1 MSRTGNISVNSQNL
15 FPIIKKWLY
24 SDKDIFLREL
34 VSNGCDAIKK
44 LQHLQSMGSAPAEE
58 FQPRIE
64 VLVDS
69 EAKTITISDNGLG
82 MTEEEVEKY
91 IAQVAFSGAA
101 EFVEKYKEKGDG
113 EPGIIGH
120 FGLGFYSAFM
130 VAESVEIDTL
140 SYQDGATAVHWVSD
154 GESTYEISEGQRQE
168 RGTTIVLHV
177 SAEEADEFCNQ
188 NRLYEILHKYC
199 AFMPY
204 EIYLNPKTE
213 TRPVLDAE
221 GNVEKDENGQDKME
235 QIEPQPINDTEPLWL
250 KAPKDCSDEEYKAFY
265 RSTFMDYNDPLFW
278 IHLNVDYPFNLKGIL
293 YFPKSMNKVELVPG
307 QVKLFSNRV
316 FVADNI
322 KEIIPEYLLL
332 LKGVID
338 CPDMPLNVSRSF
350 LQNDGEVAKIS
361 THITKKVSDKLH
373 QIFKN
378 DRSAYETYW
387 NDISVFMK
395 FGCIR
400 DEKFYDRIKDILL
413 LKTLDGQ
420 YQTLEEYP
428 KAQDGTIYYVTDEDQ
443 QSQYIKLFR
452 DNGVSA
458 CILTHAIDSHFISML
473 EYMDHNLHFKR
484 IDSEIDAALKGDNE
498 ENDGHSALVD
508 CFKKLIQK
516 DKLTVKVEKL
526 KSTETPAVI
535 LLSEYTR
542 RIQDMNKLYGEDF
555 ASLEPE
561 ITLVLNSDNPLI
573 QKLPTLAEEQG
584 QLIAQQIY
592 DLAMLSHKSLSA
604 DELSAFIHRS
614 LNLMEQLTQ

>member
-1 MSRTGNISVNSQNL
+1 MARTGSISVNSQNL

-44 LQHLQSMGSAPAEE
+44 LQRLQSIGEAPAVSFE
-58 FQPRIE
+58 PRIE
-64 VLVDS
+64 IFMDKD
-69 EAKTITISDNGLG
+69 AKTITISDNGLG

-91 IAQVAFSGAA
+91 ISQVAFSGAA
-101 EFVEKYKEKGDG
+101 EFVEKYKDKVDG
-113 EPGIIGH
+113 EAGMIGH

-140 SYQDGATAVHWVSD
+140 SYQDGAKAVHWVSD
-154 GESTYEISEGQRQE
+154 GESTYEISDSQRSK
-168 RGTTIVLHV
+168 RGTTITLHV
-177 SAEEADEFCNQ
+177 AADEADEFCNN

-213 TRPVLDAE
+213 TRV
-221 GNVEKDENGQDKME
+221 VKDEDGNDKTE
-235 QIEPQPINDTEPLWL
+235 IIEAHPINNTQPLWL
-250 KAPKDCSDEEYKAFY
+250 KSPKDCTDEEYKEFY

-293 YFPKSMNKVELVPG
+293 YFPKQMNKVELVPG
-307 QVKLFSNRV
+307 QVKLFSNQV

-361 THITKKVSDKLH
+361 AHITKKVSDKLH

-378 DRSAYETYW
+378 DRTAYEGYW
-387 NDISVFMK
+387 NDISTFMK

-400 DEKFYDRIKDILL
+400 DEKFYDRIKDIIL
-413 LKTLDGQ
+413 LKTLDGE
-420 YQTLEEYP
+420 YKTIEEYP
-428 KAQDGTIYYVTDEDQ
+428 KGEDGKIYYVTDEDRQ
-443 QSQYIKLFR
+443 AQYIRLFR
-452 DNGVSA
+452 DNGVQA
-458 CILTHAIDSHFISML
+458 CILTHVIDPHFISML
-473 EYMDHNLHFKR
+473 EYMDHGLHFNR
-484 IDSEIDAALKGDNE
+484 IDAEIDSALKGE
-498 ENDGHSALVD
+498 ENSDSENTNADTLTER
-508 CFKKLIQK
+508 FKTLLGK
-516 DKLTVKVEKL
+516 DKLTIKAEKL
-526 KSTETPAVI
+526 KAAETPAVI

-561 ITLVLNSDNPLI
+561 ITLVLNSDNSLV
-573 QKLPTLAEEQG
+573 QKLPTLPDEQAK
-584 QLIAQQIY
+584 LIAEQIY

-604 DELSAFIHRS
+604 DELSAFISRS
-614 LNLMEQLTQ
+614 ISMMEQLAK